1 MTIVALYT
9 KADANV
15 SAGETLSVI
24 FDVDGQ
30 KFSGNATAQQMQG
43 FRGGSV
49 PVNTNFIYLAKK
61 KTLTITPEGRQPIVV
76 SLAGSDAAFKALRAC
91 QDAQK
96 PL

>member
-49 PVNTNFIYLAKK
+49 PVNDNLAKK